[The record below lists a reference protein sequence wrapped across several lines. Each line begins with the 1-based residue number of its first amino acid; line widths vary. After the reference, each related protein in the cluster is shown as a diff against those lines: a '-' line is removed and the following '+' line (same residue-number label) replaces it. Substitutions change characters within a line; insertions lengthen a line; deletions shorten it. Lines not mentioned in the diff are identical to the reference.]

1 MNTEQMNTHEPEAE
15 SAEYVQEM
23 VEKGEQLE
31 RNNDPNQAERP
42 DWLPEKF
49 ESAEQMAEAYA
60 NLENKM
66 GSQDQEEYEE
76 VSDEDAD
83 DYLAEDENEEVEYD
97 ENTQAGDVQDAVEN
111 AGIDFGVLQN
121 EYNELGGL
129 TEDAYGA
136 LEEAGFSQDL
146 VDSWIAGQEALANN
160 YQTSVYD
167 SVGGEEA
174 YSNMIEWAADNFS
187 QAEIASYDRAV
198 NSGDTGMAQLAVEA
212 LSTRYQ
218 AAEGVEPSFIQG
230 ETANSAG
237 GNYSSWSEVTAAMKD
252 SRYESDPA
260 YRQQVTNKL
269 ARSNVS

>member
-1 MNTEQMNTHEPEAE
+1 MNDQQMNTHEPEAE

-31 RNNDPNQAERP
+31 KNNDPNQVERP
-42 DWLPEKF
+42 EWLPEKF

-60 NLENKM
+60 NLENKL
-66 GSQDQEEYEE
+66 GSQDQEEYE
-76 VSDEDAD
+76 VSDEDAP
-83 DYLAEDENEEVEYD
+83 DYLVEDENEEVEYD
-97 ENTQAGDVQDAVEN
+97 ENTSASDVQDAVET
-111 AGIDFGVLQN
+111 AGIDFDVLQN

-129 TEDAYGA
+129 TKDAYDA
-136 LEEAGFSQDL
+136 LQEAGFSPTL
-146 VDSWIAGQEALANN
+146 VDSWIAGQEALAND
-160 YQTSVYD
+160 YQTAVYD
-167 SVGGEEA
+167 SVGGQEA

-187 QAEIASYDRAV
+187 EQEIASYDRAV

-230 ETANSAG
+230 EATNSAG
-237 GNYSSWSEVTAAMKD
+237 GSYSSWSEVTAAMKD

-260 YRQQVTNKL
+260 YRQQVANKL